1 MSTAP
6 PLLTVDYD
14 PFAGPELAGAVP
26 ITESQA
32 EIWLAC
38 QFGGADANRAYNE
51 SVSLR
56 FTGQLDIEA
65 LQRAWT
71 SLVRRHE
78 ALRSTFSPDGR
89 YLCILADLTI
99 PLVVVDYSQQPE
111 AAATAVAH
119 QTETDAHH
127 LFDLQHGPL
136 IKATLLTL
144 AETAHHFTLTAHHI
158 VCDGWSTG
166 ILLQD
171 LGQYYSAYTRGLSL
185 SLPPAPQISQFVLE
199 QHAFLNS
206 DAYHESEAFWLN
218 LYKKGV
224 PQLNLPTDAARPR
237 QRTFASHRYD
247 VALDGTLVQQLKQ
260 IGVKAGSS
268 FVSTLTATFELWLS
282 RLTNQPDVVL
292 GLPAAGQPVANRYWL
307 VGHCVSLLPLRS
319 QHRGDESFLSYLR
332 RRKTELLDVFD
343 HQRITFGRLL
353 KKLPIPRDP
362 SRVAFVPVV
371 FNVDM
376 GLDEGVDFEG
386 LQRQLISNPRA
397 FENFELSLNATGSEQ
412 TLILEWSHNAHLF
425 STDTVARFHA
435 SFVDLL
441 QAVVANADAPLE
453 TVSAVPAKPA
463 HLNEHAKKALLKP
476 AITPADGG
484 YTREKGLTTLLS
496 ETATRFPD
504 KIAIRFKQES
514 LTFGA
519 LDKQANQVAHALRA
533 QGIQPGDRVGLV
545 VDRSLPLIVGMLG
558 ILKAGA
564 AYVPVDPQH
573 PTDRIAYILTDA
585 GCVALLTSMAHQGR
599 FDLNNVRE
607 LLVETL
613 WPTLKQ
619 YPDTVPD
626 GQPVGSAIAYI
637 LYTSGTTGRPKGAL
651 IRHHSV
657 ANVLFS
663 VANEPGLTAADKTIA
678 LATIAFDLAVV
689 EIYTPLLVGA
699 ELLLIDPA
707 TARNGE
713 ALAQVLN
720 DPSITFI
727 QTTPATFRV
736 LLEAGWRGHK
746 ALRVI
751 SCAEA
756 LPMDLAHTLLASCAE
771 LWNYY
776 GPTETTI
783 YATGK
788 RIRETDERITIGS
801 AIANTRIYVVNEQ
814 GQLAP
819 DGQPGELW
827 IAGEGVSDG
836 YLNQPELTADKF
848 VDNPFSATPEKIYR
862 TGDLG
867 RYLNG
872 GTTASAPAT
881 ADIVYMG
888 RIDQQVKIRGFRIEL
903 GEVEHTLAKIQTIK
917 EAVVMAREDRAGDGR
932 LVAYVVPDLSELDRS
947 GTDWQQ
953 RWDTIYEAG
962 VKSQT
967 DHTTSEADLDVV
979 IAEQLSNQTDIR
991 QQADEWLAQSLKR
1004 LRALG
1009 AKRVLEVGS
1018 GAGQLLFE
1026 LAADTDLYI
1035 ATDYAQAAIDNL
1047 NGRIQTGMLSRQP
1060 VGQGQVRAQ
1069 VAMAD
1074 DYSMVDLTSL
1084 DLVLIHSVAQYF
1096 PDARYL
1102 LKVIEGAVKATRSG
1116 GCVFVGDMQSRRL
1129 QVQHHTFDQLQRT
1142 ADNQSVA
1149 DFRRIVDRR
1158 VKLDDELMADPAFFY
1173 LLPTLFPAISAVDV
1187 QLREGQSLN
1196 ETTKY
1201 HFDVWLYVGKAPDE
1215 ARVDA
1220 TLDWSSVR
1228 STEILEQY
1236 LQQHPDQAIRLTNV
1250 PNARTAT
1257 DNALVYW
1264 LTEAP
1269 DETAI
1274 GDLKERISHIP
1285 AGIDPDLFWQ
1295 LAERLDFRAHVRWAT
1310 DGADNQL
1317 EVVFIPTSRRS
1328 ALPPLPQGMN
1338 LTDTAPRDFV
1348 NEPYAPLP
1356 TVTKEQIRAWRQA
1369 AAQSLP
1375 DYMVPTDFV
1384 VVPRFPITPNGKL
1397 DRKALPAP
1405 AITRPAAAPEPA
1417 SNLPSSAEEKLLAS
1431 IWQTVLGVEAISLD
1445 DNFFE
1450 LGGHSMIAVQVMT
1463 RLEKQTGKRLPLAS
1477 LFEYPTIR
1485 SLSTLLHDDAPGT
1498 TSWQSLV
1505 PIRPAGMREPLYI
1518 VHGAGLNVL
1527 LFNAVANNLH
1537 PDQPVYGLQARGLN
1551 GVDEPFRSITE
1562 MAEAYV
1568 AEIVQHNPDGPYSL
1582 SGFSFGGIVAYEMA
1596 RQLLVQGRQVNLVA
1610 LFDAYAYDA
1619 GRSNPW
1625 WQRKANG
1632 FNEFMGKVGH
1642 TLKLI
1647 RKHGVQGI
1655 SYKMESIDR
1664 RLIKQYWWLKPSHR
1678 LDHVLQRNLIRAY
1691 WQLKFGQEQQQEAIF
1706 DTTFRIE
1713 AINDVALENFQLL
1726 PADLDVHLFRATIQT
1741 FFMDDYNF
1749 YGWRDF
1755 ARKGVHVH
1763 DVPGEHSY
1771 IFAPP
1776 NDKEFA
1782 AKLQA
1787 VLDQRKQ
1794 PWGVVNPEL
1803 DRHLP

>member
-1 MSTAP
+1 MSIAP
-6 PLLTVDYD
+6 PLPAVDFD
-14 PFAGPELAGAVP
+14 PFAGPELIGVVP
-26 ITESQA
+26 MTESQA

-38 QFGGADANRAYNE
+38 QFGGDAASRAYNE

-56 FTGQLDIEA
+56 FTGKLDVDAFE
-65 LQRAWT
+65 RAWAM
-71 SLVRRHE
+71 LVRRHE
-78 ALRSTFSPDGR
+78 ALRSTFSPDGQH
-89 YLCILADLTI
+89 LCILADLAI
-99 PLVVVDYSQQPE
+99 PLQVIDYSDQPDK
-111 AAATAVAH
+111 AATAVADL
-119 QTETDAHH
+119 TEADANY

-136 IKATLLTL
+136 AKATLLIL
-144 AETAHHFTLTAHHI
+144 SETAHHFTLTAHHI

-171 LGQYYSAYTRGLSL
+171 LGQYYSAYVRGLSL
-185 SLPPAPQISQFVLE
+185 SLPPAPQISQFALE
-199 QHAFLNS
+199 QQAFLNS
-206 DAYHESEAFWLN
+206 DTYRESEAFWLDQ
-218 LYKKGV
+218 YKTGV
-224 PQLNLPTDAARPR
+224 PPIDLPTDVPRPR
-237 QRTFASHRYD
+237 QRTYASHRYD
-247 VALDGTLVQQLKQ
+247 VALDTALVQQLKQ
-260 IGVKAGSS
+260 VGVKAGSS

-282 RLTNQPDVVL
+282 RLTKQPDVVL
-292 GLPAAGQPVANRYWL
+292 GLPAAGQPVADRYWL

-319 QHRGDESFLSYLR
+319 THRGDETYLTYLR
-332 RRKTELLDVFD
+332 RRRTELLDVFE

-376 GLDEGVDFEG
+376 GLDEGVAFEG
-386 LQRQLISNPRA
+386 LALQLLSNPRA

-412 TLILEWSHNAHLF
+412 TLILEWSHNAQLF
-425 STDTVARFHA
+425 SAQTIAGFHS
-435 SFVDLL
+435 SFVELL
-441 QAVVANADAPLE
+441 KAVVANPDQPLATVGISPSAP
-453 TVSAVPAKPA
+453 KP
-463 HLNEHAKKALLKP
+463 LNGHAKVSP
-476 AITPADGG
+476 AAPTAISAKGSG
-484 YTREKGLTTLLS
+484 YTREKGLTTLLAD
-496 ETATRFPD
+496 TAMHFPD
-504 KIAIRFKQES
+504 KVAIRFKQES
-514 LTFGA
+514 LTYA
-519 LDKQANQVAHALRA
+519 DLDKQANQVGHALRA
-533 QGIQPGDRVGLV
+533 QGIRPGDRVGLAI
-545 VDRSLPLIVGMLG
+545 DRSLPLIVGMLG
-558 ILKAGA
+558 IMKAGA
-564 AYVPVDPQH
+564 TYIPVDPQH
-573 PTDRIAYILTDA
+573 PTDRINYILTDA
-585 GCVALLTSMAHQGR
+585 GCVALLTSAAHTGR
-599 FDLNNVRE
+599 FDLPDARE

-613 WPTLKQ
+613 WPTLSQ
-619 YPDTVPD
+619 YPQTAPD
-626 GQPVGSAIAYI
+626 QQPTGADIAYI

-663 VANEPGLTAADKTIA
+663 VANEPGLTHTDKTIA

-713 ALAQVLN
+713 ALAQVLG

-756 LPMDLAHTLLASCAE
+756 LPMDLAHTLLDLCAE

-788 RIRETDERITIGS
+788 RIRKTDERITIGS
-801 AIANTRIYVVNEQ
+801 AIANTRIYVVDEN
-814 GQLAP
+814 GQP
-819 DGQPGELW
+819 ITDGQPGELW
-827 IAGEGVSDG
+827 IAGEGVSNG
-836 YLNQPELTADKF
+836 YLNQPELTAEKF
-848 VDNPFSATPEKIYR
+848 IDNPFSATPEKIYR

-867 RYLNG
+867 RYLDG
-872 GTTASAPAT
+872 GNTADAPTTG
-881 ADIVYMG
+881 DIVYMG

-903 GEVEHTLAKIQTIK
+903 GEVEHTLAKSNTIK
-917 EAVVMAREDRAGDGR
+917 EAVVMAREDRPGDQR
-932 LVAYVVPDLSELDRS
+932 LVAYVVPDLSQFDS
-947 GTDWQQ
+947 AGMDWQQ

-967 DHTTSEADLDVV
+967 DHTTAELDLDVV

-1004 LRALG
+1004 LRTLH

-1026 LAADTDLYI
+1026 LATDTDLYI
-1035 ATDYAQAAIDNL
+1035 ATDYAQTAIDNL
-1047 NGRIQTGMLSRQP
+1047 NQRVQANPIGK
-1060 VGQGQVRAQ
+1060 GQVRAQ

-1074 DYSMVDLTSL
+1074 DYSMVAPASL

-1096 PDARYL
+1096 PDVRYL
-1102 LKVIEGAVKATRSG
+1102 LKVIEGAVNATQAG

-1142 ADNQSVA
+1142 ADSQRVA
-1149 DFRRIVDRR
+1149 DFRRIVERR

-1173 LLPTLFPAISAVDV
+1173 LLPTLFPTIGAVDV
-1187 QLREGQSLN
+1187 QLREGHALN

-1201 HFDVWLYVGKAPDE
+1201 HFDVWLYVGKSADE
-1215 ARVDA
+1215 VPPQLLADQ
-1220 TLDWSSVR
+1220 TLDWASIGTV
-1228 STEILEQY
+1228 EALEQQ
-1236 LQQHPDQAIRLTNV
+1236 LHQLPDRTLRLTNV

-1257 DNALVYW
+1257 DHALVGW
-1264 LTEAP
+1264 LDNAADDQPLGE
-1269 DETAI
+1269 
-1274 GDLKERISHIP
+1274 LKNRLGNVP
-1285 AGIDPDLFWQ
+1285 AGVDPDLFWP
-1295 LAERLDFRAHVRWAT
+1295 LAERLGFRAHVRWAS
-1310 DGADNQL
+1310 DGADNRL
-1317 EVVFIPTSRRS
+1317 EVVFIPQHRAD
-1328 ALPPLPQGMN
+1328 ALPTPPAGLH
-1338 LTDTAPRDFV
+1338 LTNAAPRDFV
-1348 NEPYAPLP
+1348 NEPHAPLP
-1356 TVTKEQIRAWRQA
+1356 TISKEQLRTWRQE
-1369 AAQSLP
+1369 AAQALP

-1384 VVPRFPITPNGKL
+1384 VLPRFPITPNGKI

-1405 AITRPAAAPEPA
+1405 ADVRPEAAPESTNNQPTT
-1417 SNLPSSAEEKLLAS
+1417 PEEKLLAGVWS
-1431 IWQTVLGVEAISLD
+1431 SVLGIETIGVD

-1463 RLEKQTGKRLPLAS
+1463 RLERQTGKRLPLAS

-1485 SLSTLLHDDAPGT
+1485 ALATLIHEDAPEVR
-1498 TSWQSLV
+1498 SWKSLV
-1505 PIRPAGMREPLYI
+1505 PIRPAGNREPLYI

-1568 AEIVQHNPDGPYSL
+1568 SEIVQHNPTGPYSL

-1596 RQLLVQGRQVNLVA
+1596 RQLLVQGREVSLVA

-1632 FNEFMGKVGH
+1632 ISEFMGKVGH
-1642 TLKLI
+1642 TLRLV
-1647 RKHGVQGI
+1647 RQHGFQGI
-1655 SYKMESIDR
+1655 SYKMQSIDR
-1664 RLIKQYWWLKPSHR
+1664 KLIKQYWWLKPSRRAGHI
-1678 LDHVLQRNLIRAY
+1678 LQRMAIRAY
-1691 WQLKFGQEQQQEAIF
+1691 WQLKFGQAQQQEAIF

-1726 PADLDVHLFRATIQT
+1726 PADLEVHLFRATIQT
-1741 FFMDDYNF
+1741 FFMDDYDY

-1755 ARKGVHVH
+1755 ARKGVHVY

-1787 VLDQRKQ
+1787 VLDKR
-1794 PWGVVNPEL
+1794 G
-1803 DRHLP
+1803 R